1 MTLCKAVITGKVVR
15 NPEKRFTGNN
25 VAITSFAIN
34 IGTGDEESLVKVVAT
49 GATAEK
55 AETSLTK
62 GMMVIIEG
70 RLQTNTVKNTKGE
83 DKKIV
88 EILVHSFDVMSSP
101 EQSKQTQT
109 AETEENFLFDDEEIA
124 DDLIG
129 EDEIPF

>member
-1 MTLCKAVITGKVVR
+1 MTLCKAVISGKIVR
-15 NPEKRFTGNN
+15 TPEKRFTGNN

-34 IGTGDEESLVKVVAT
+34 IGTGDEENLVRVVAT

-55 AETSLTK
+55 AAESLSK
-62 GMMVIIEG
+62 DAMVIIEG

-83 DKKIV
+83 DKKII
-88 EILVHSFDVMSSP
+88 EILAQNFDIMSSV
-101 EQSKQTQT
+101 QGKKASTT
-109 AETEENFLFDDEEIA
+109 TEEELLFDEEETA